1 MARACAAIR
10 KIINNEK
17 KINKNYTILNAALQE
32 KDANSC
38 LNYFR
43 QLTKLRKENPALV
56 YGQFSLLD
64 KDNPDVFAYTR
75 TMDGETFFVL
85 LNFTKKMVDF
95 NFNEFKSVNKLLVL
109 SNYNTADKVAAPL
122 VKLQP
127 YQAVIYKSE
136 K

>member
-1 MARACAAIR
+1 M
-10 KIINNEK
+10 
-17 KINKNYTILNAALQE
+17 QE

-43 QLTKLRKENPALV
+43 QLTKLRKENPVLV
-56 YGQFSLLD
+56 YGKFSLLD
-64 KDNPDVFAYTR
+64 KDNLDVFAYTR

-85 LNFTKKMVDF
+85 LNFTKKTVDF
-95 NFNEFKSVNKLLVL
+95 NFNEFKSVNKILVL
-109 SNYNTADKVAAPL
+109 SNYNTDDKVAPPL

-127 YQAVIYKSE
+127 YQAIIYKSE